1 MVWGDPDAASPEMLD
16 SHVTR
21 LRRVLTPAGL
31 AIVGDRPDYRLPVAA
46 ERVDLA
52 RFDELL
58 HTDPDGAGRGG
69 GSRWACGGDRWVDN
83 LTLAGVHRPPRAVRR
98 VRQRDHADQDR
109 KETVPDQPFS
119 PDGRLVES
127 MSCRWLRM
135 AAVVTP
141 DSSVWSVPMPV
152 SRSRAAC
159 QWRRAW
165 SGSPRAW
172 WV

>member
-58 HTDPDGAGRGG
+58 HTDPDGGRP
-69 GSRWACGGDRWVDN
+69 RWRVAVGLWRDRWVDN
-83 LTLAGVHRPPRAVRR
+83 LTLAGVHRPARAVR
-98 VRQRDHADQDR
+98 
-109 KETVPDQPFS
+109 
-119 PDGRLVES
+119 
-127 MSCRWLRM
+127 
-135 AAVVTP
+135 
-141 DSSVWSVPMPV
+141 
-152 SRSRAAC
+152 
-159 QWRRAW
+159 
-165 SGSPRAW
+165 
-172 WV
+172 